1 MVIGS
6 RPQIYRWEQPVRE
19 GQVSAY
25 HLNRCFEPYCFPV
38 DERVNVCLVLGLKK
52 LSVLPFPGSRSGR
65 QSSFLMCIGPEP
77 RRGLESLSDQQE
89 PLCQSPSVTDLSA
102 APAPQKKPKL
112 SPLWDKGSR
121 SSFSFLKGIC
131 PSRSLSCRKDQNCPL
146 PRRGMTPSHF
156 PCPRRTGRRI
166 T

>member
-1 MVIGS
+1 M
-6 RPQIYRWEQPVRE
+6 
-19 GQVSAY
+19 
-25 HLNRCFEPYCFPV
+25 
-38 DERVNVCLVLGLKK
+38 CLVLGLKK

-77 RRGLESLSDQQE
+77 RRGLESLSDQQG

-112 SPLWDKGSR
+112 SPLRDKGSR

-131 PSRSLSCRKDQNCPL
+131 PSRICFLQEGPELPSSQAGNDTFSLPL
-146 PRRGMTPSHF
+146 PQTDWPTDYLTWEITSQGRSSCLEEGEQSPSRFLNAFHQAV
-156 PCPRRTGRRI
+156 PHPSST
-166 T
+166 